1 MYGGLHRSQT
11 ICTNLYKPLSAIVLS
26 ADSVVEIFKENT
38 TRSPMLLNNDE
49 AEEILNAA
57 QTVILCANH
66 QRKLCSD
73 ILTLR
78 LVPCSFVV

>member
-1 MYGGLHRSQT
+1 V
-11 ICTNLYKPLSAIVLS
+11 YKPLSAIVLS
-26 ADSVVEIFKENT
+26 ADSVVEIFKENK
-38 TRSPMLLNNDE
+38 TRNPMILSNDE

-78 LVPCSFVV
+78 LVASSFIFRRTVVLTMFQ

>member
-1 MYGGLHRSQT
+1 
-11 ICTNLYKPLSAIVLS
+11 
-26 ADSVVEIFKENT
+26 
-38 TRSPMLLNNDE
+38 MLLSNDE

-78 LVPCSFVV
+78 LVPCGFIGRAPLILTECEQTGCKPVEYFPGQN